1 MQMYESVNITSQSI
15 PLQMMEKQER
25 EETSVLKIL
34 F

>member
-1 MQMYESVNITSQSI
+1 MQMYESVNITS
-15 PLQMMEKQER
+15 LQMMEKQDR